1 MQIQTQMT
9 LRPSTVRLVTKLIA
23 PLLDSGLVTNTEY
36 NAIYQN
42 LAYLAKKGE
51 QMPPVP
57 PRLITG
63 QESAEILGISFS
75 QFRTLEREG
84 AFPFKRRII
93 GGRNVRYRN
102 TDIYAYMDLESVFG
116 TPSLPSAGA
125 GAPADTKD
133 SSKQRPNGQKAS

>member
-1 MQIQTQMT
+1 MYSNSV
-9 LRPSTVRLVTKLIA
+9 RPATVRLVTKLIA

-51 QMPPVP
+51 QMPPVQ

-63 QESAEILGISFS
+63 QEAASILGISFS
-75 QFRTLEREG
+75 QLRTLEREG
-84 AFPFKRRII
+84 ALPFKRKIV

-102 TDIYAYMDLESVFG
+102 TEVYAFAFLDDDSVITSF
-116 TPSLPSAGA
+116 LPSAGA
-125 GAPADTKD
+125 GTLADAKV
-133 SSKQRPNGQKAS
+133 SHNNRPKGQKVS

>member
-1 MQIQTQMT
+1 MHANN
-9 LRPSTVRLVTKLIA
+9 LRPATARLVTRLIA

-36 NAIYQN
+36 DAIYQN

-51 QMPPVP
+51 QMPTIP

-63 QESAEILGISFS
+63 QEAAELLGISLS

-84 AFPFKRRII
+84 AFPFHRRIV

-102 TDIYAYMDLESVFG
+102 TDIYAYMDTGAVTASF
-116 TPSLPSAGA
+116 LPSAGA
-125 GAPADTKD
+125 GAPADAK
-133 SSKQRPNGQKAS
+133 SSTNNRPEGQKAS

>member
-1 MQIQTQMT
+1 MYSNSV
-9 LRPSTVRLVTKLIA
+9 RPATVKLVTKLIA

-36 NAIYQN
+36 SAIYQN
-42 LAYLAKKGE
+42 LTYLAKKGE
-51 QMPPVP
+51 QMPPVQ

-63 QESAEILGISFS
+63 QEAASVLGISFS
-75 QFRTLEREG
+75 QLRTLEREG
-84 AFPFKRRII
+84 ALPFKRKIV

-102 TDIYAYMDLESVFG
+102 TEVYAFAFLDDDSVI
-116 TPSLPSAGA
+116 TSSLPPAVA

>member
-1 MQIQTQMT
+1 MYPNYV
-9 LRPSTVRLVTKLIA
+9 RPTTVRLVTKLIA

-42 LAYLAKKGE
+42 LTYLAKKGE

-63 QESAEILGISFS
+63 QEAAETLGISFS

-116 TPSLPSAGA
+116 TPSLPPAGA
-125 GAPADTKD
+125 GAPADTKA
-133 SSKQRPNGQKAS
+133 SSKQRPNGQKES

>member
-1 MQIQTQMT
+1 MYSNSV
-9 LRPSTVRLVTKLIA
+9 RPATVKLVTKLIA

-51 QMPPVP
+51 QMPTIP

-63 QESAEILGISFS
+63 QEAADILGISFS

-102 TDIYAYMDLESVFG
+102 TDVYAYAYLDDDSVFV
-116 TPSLPSAGA
+116 TPFLPSAGA
-125 GAPADTKD
+125 GAPADAKD
-133 SSKQRPNGQKAS
+133 STNNRPNGLKAS

>member
-1 MQIQTQMT
+1 MYSYSV
-9 LRPSTVRLVTKLIA
+9 RPATVRLVTKLIA

-36 NAIYQN
+36 DAIYQN

-51 QMPPVP
+51 QMPTIP

-63 QESAEILGISFS
+63 PDAAEILGISFS

-102 TDIYAYMDLESVFG
+102 TDIYAYMDTGSVIESFLPSVGAG
-116 TPSLPSAGA
+116 TPVDA
-125 GAPADTKD
+125 K
-133 SSKQRPNGQKAS
+133 SSTNNRPEGQKAS

>member
-1 MQIQTQMT
+1 MYSNSV
-9 LRPSTVRLVTKLIA
+9 RPATVRLVTRLIA

-36 NAIYQN
+36 DAIYQN

-51 QMPPVP
+51 QMPTIP

-63 QESAEILGISFS
+63 PEAAEILGISFS

-102 TDIYAYMDLESVFG
+102 ADIFAYMDLESVFG
-116 TPSLPSAGA
+116 TPSLPPAGA

>member
-1 MQIQTQMT
+1 MYSNSV
-9 LRPSTVRLVTKLIA
+9 RPATVRLVTKLIA

-51 QMPPVP
+51 QMPPVQ

-63 QESAEILGISFS
+63 QEAASVLGISFS
-75 QFRTLEREG
+75 QLRTLEREG
-84 AFPFKRRII
+84 ALPFKRKIV

-102 TDIYAYMDLESVFG
+102 TEVYAFAFLDDDSVI
-116 TPSLPSAGA
+116 TSSLPSAGA
-125 GAPADTKD
+125 GALADAKD
-133 SSKQRPNGQKAS
+133 STNNRPNGLKAS